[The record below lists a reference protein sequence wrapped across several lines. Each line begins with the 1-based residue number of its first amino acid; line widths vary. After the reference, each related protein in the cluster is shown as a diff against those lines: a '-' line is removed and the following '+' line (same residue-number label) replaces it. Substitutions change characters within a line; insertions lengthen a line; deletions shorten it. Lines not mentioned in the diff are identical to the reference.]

1 MIQGRHP
8 VWGILKE
15 KVALGTEQ
23 GVSVAD
29 RAEAAGPDLQSAEVR
44 QVLEKAYG
52 GAIKNGLQI
61 CAIFT
66 AGLEDRHN
74 YRDQLRDSFP
84 QVAFGD
90 QLRLE
95 YFHDSDHMFTS
106 EAARERL
113 VDLVADWANGTV
125 FPLEGQPRSSRIEA

>member
-1 MIQGRHP
+1 M
-8 VWGILKE
+8 
-15 KVALGTEQ
+15 
-23 GVSVAD
+23 
-29 RAEAAGPDLQSAEVR
+29 
-44 QVLEKAYG
+44 
-52 GAIKNGLQI
+52 QI

-74 YRDQLRDSFP
+74 YRDQLRDAFP

-90 QLRLE
+90 QLRLD

-113 VDLVADWANGTV
+113 VDLVADWACGTV